1 MQVEKRFHR
10 SLYVTLGLACAC
22 LGYAELPYLPEI
34 SAFAGVVGLLLIV
47 AYRVEGRWALSIPA
61 ANLLGGGIAA
71 FAAFWVLYQF
81 LRPFGTLLDMLP
93 WPTSLL
99 PYLGPLLMILIP
111 AKLFR
116 PKHVGDLWSMHGIG
130 LMAVALG
137 CAMAGDMLFGVL
149 LLAYLVSAMW
159 SLTLFYFYRVEQ
171 AAGAVGRGRRPADP
185 PRTLREAGRWTVPLA
200 GVALTLF
207 LLTPRSS
214 DARWEMAV
222 PGSRMQ
228 TGYSDDKAGIDLNGS
243 GTLRVNHDV
252 AFEVYAE
259 LRDHQPKLDLDLNTR
274 WRGTSFNSYD
284 KGRWEN
290 RGDSGGA
297 APGPIWPDTATADGP
312 TGRRPLR
319 EIKNQLPDL
328 GEEQYFLRYHVRSTN
343 SANYFLADPV
353 QVLISGGGDRR
364 QVPVLTLNPTED
376 AAQRVGRMWYADE
389 KGEAY
394 PGDYGR
400 HGRPDYLQVQAPPAE
415 PGLGPMVRPEPSFV
429 ETLRFVD
436 GLPYLKRWTKT
447 LLGRLVQQRRV
458 PDAVLERRDKNS
470 GWLDDQD
477 HEVVARAFEA
487 YLSSSGDFKYSLSLQ
502 RVDTKLDPVED
513 FLINSHKGHCNRYST
528 ALALMLRSV
537 GIPTRVVLGFHGA
550 EPTHTPGK
558 YEVRQSHAHSW
569 VEALVT
575 RPPSF
580 DRGSP
585 WHWLTLDASP
595 PGEAEEETDGR
606 LGRWWEDARRGTS
619 QFFRNYIL
627 DYNAQQQEDAGLA
640 LWNPSSRPVF
650 TSFLDG
656 VSTFL
661 SPTHNDARYFLLY
674 FVLILGL
681 TFLTVALWRRRH
693 RGAADPVAATTPF
706 YARWLAIL
714 HRHGWQPGP
723 AQTPEEFSAAV
734 AQRLRRVPGLA
745 ALADLPEQTARL
757 YYRVRYGGR
766 PLESAEQQSVTG
778 KLDRFERTLGDA
790 GPLGPETAPA

>member
-1 MQVEKRFHR
+1 MPVEKRFHR

-99 PYLGPLLMILIP
+99 PYLGPVLMILIP

-116 PKHVGDLWSMHGIG
+116 PKHTGDLWSMHGIG

-137 CAMAGDMLFGVL
+137 CAMAGDILFGGL
-149 LLAYLVSAMW
+149 LLAYLISAMW
-159 SLTLFYFYRVEQ
+159 SLTLFYFYRVEMS
-171 AAGAVGRGRRPADP
+171 AGGVGRGRRPADP
-185 PRTLREAGRWTVPLA
+185 PRTLREAGRWAVPLA
-200 GVALTLF
+200 GLALTLF

-228 TGYSDDKAGIDLNGS
+228 TGYSDDRPAIDLNGS

-259 LRDHQPKLDLDLNTR
+259 SPGHEPKLDLDLNTR

-284 KGRWEN
+284 KGKWEN
-290 RGDSGGA
+290 LGNEVGTN
-297 APGPIWPDTATADGP
+297 PGPPWADIVGGERSSHRLSESTDP
-312 TGRRPLR
+312 
-319 EIKNQLPDL
+319 LPDL
-328 GEEQYFLRYHVRSTN
+328 GPEQYFLRYHARTPS
-343 SANYFLADPV
+343 SANFFLADPV
-353 QVLISGGGDRR
+353 QIVTFGSGQKRK
-364 QVPVLTLNPTED
+364 VPVLTLNPSLD
-376 AAQRVGRMWYADE
+376 AANRQGRMWYADE
-389 KGEAY
+389 IGEAY
-394 PGDYGR
+394 PGDFGR

-415 PGLGPMVRPEPSFV
+415 PGLGPSVWPAQNFLES
-429 ETLRFVD
+429 LRFVD
-436 GLPYLKRWTKT
+436 GLPNLKTWTKA
-447 LLGRLVQQRRV
+447 LLRRLVQQRRL
-458 PDAVLERRDKNS
+458 PDAVLERADRNS
-470 GWLDDQD
+470 GWLDAQD
-477 HEVVARAFEA
+477 HETVARAFEA
-487 YLSSSGDFKYSLSLQ
+487 YLSSSGDFRYSLSLQ
-502 RVDTKLDPVED
+502 RVDPKLDPVED
-513 FLINSHKGHCNRYST
+513 FLINARKGHCNRYST
-528 ALALMLRSV
+528 ALALMLRAV

-550 EPTHTPGK
+550 DPTHSPGK

-569 VEALVT
+569 VEALVM
-575 RPPSF
+575 RPPRF
-580 DRGSP
+580 ERGSP

-619 QFFRNYIL
+619 QFFHNYIL

-640 LWNPSSRPVF
+640 IWSPNSRPVF
-650 TSFLDG
+650 ATVLDG
-656 VSTFL
+656 VTTFL
-661 SPTHNDARYFLLY
+661 SPTRNDARYVFLY
-674 FVLILGL
+674 FALTLGL
-681 TFLTVALWRRRH
+681 TCSAVALWRRR
-693 RGAADPVAATTPF
+693 RRRVADPLVATTPF

-714 HRHGWQPGP
+714 HRQGWTPGP
-723 AQTPEEFSAAV
+723 AQTPVEFAAAV
-734 AQRLRRVPGLA
+734 AGRLRTVAGLA
-745 ALADLPEQTARL
+745 VLADLPEQTARL

-766 PLESAEQQSVTG
+766 PLESAEQQTVTG
-778 KLDRFERTLGDA
+778 TLDRFEQKLGDA
-790 GPLGPETAPA
+790 GPLGPETALA